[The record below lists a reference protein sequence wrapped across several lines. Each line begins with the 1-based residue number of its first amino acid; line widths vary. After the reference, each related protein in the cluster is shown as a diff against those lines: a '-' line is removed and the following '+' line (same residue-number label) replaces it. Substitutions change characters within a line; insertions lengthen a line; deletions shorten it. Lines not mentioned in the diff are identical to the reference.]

1 MAITILAAVMIM
13 IAYFLILY
21 AGVAFIQDKRFFSSA
36 PPENLAAI
44 PDKKE
49 RFHGAHAVGW
59 LIAVFAILLFAGAL
73 VLAAWDGVKNYFG
86 FFRFFLRFLAMLYMM
101 KIYDIIFFDWVLL
114 CHSNFFPLFSF
125 NSA

>member
-1 MAITILAAVMIM
+1 MAITILAAVMMM

-36 PPENLAAI
+36 PSENPAAI

-49 RFHGAHAVGW
+49 RFHGAHSVGW

-114 CHSNFFPLFSF
+114 CHSNFFPLFIWS
-125 NSA
+125 